1 MKSVYEV
8 IMNGNVFCCCFCM
21 LFFYFIFCF
30 FDFFLNHES
39 SEVVRL
45 GWVCI
50 RACGGA
56 HRRKSRFCR
65 GIYF

>member
-1 MKSVYEV
+1 MVMCFV
-8 IMNGNVFCCCFCM
+8 VVFACFCFV
-21 LFFYFIFCF
+21 LIFCL

-39 SEVVRL
+39 LEVVRL
-45 GWVCI
+45 GWVCM

-56 HRRKSRFCR
+56 HRRKSRFCC

>member
-1 MKSVYEV
+1 MVMCFV
-8 IMNGNVFCCCFCM
+8 VVFVCF
-21 LFFYFIFCF
+21 LLLLIFCL

-39 SEVVRL
+39 LEVVRL
-45 GWVCI
+45 GWVCM